1 MIRWSYIV
9 IVASALLLGLWIG
22 SQINRGREIK
32 ENMEMAEL
40 LIDKERNYFNECNKK
55 IENPDYE
62 PHLGSSVVFNF
73 HNGVLTVEE
82 QDLKYRFEANN
93 MTIRFLVKGYHQIP
107 WFLKNNKKCRE
118 IYKKYLLYESEFHT
132 LMETL

>member
-9 IVASALLLGLWIG
+9 IVASALLLVLWIG

-93 MTIRFLVKGYHQIP
+93 MTIRFLVEGYYQIP
-107 WFLKNNKKCRE
+107 WFFLNDKKYRE
-118 IYKKYLLYESEFHT
+118 IYEKYVLYESEFHR
-132 LMETL
+132 LMEKL